1 MVLWK
6 RSQMPLVCGPD
17 FGFAALNVIDCQ
29 IQLVI
34 MGFRPAVI
42 LGAAIRQNAQHRQLF
57 LAEERQ
63 DFVV

>member
-1 MVLWK
+1 
-6 RSQMPLVCGPD
+6 
-17 FGFAALNVIDCQ
+17 
-29 IQLVI
+29 